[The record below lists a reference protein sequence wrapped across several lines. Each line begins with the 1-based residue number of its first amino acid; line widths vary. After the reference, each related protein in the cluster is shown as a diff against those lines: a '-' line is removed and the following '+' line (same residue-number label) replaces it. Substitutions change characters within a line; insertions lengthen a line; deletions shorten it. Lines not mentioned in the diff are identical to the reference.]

1 EILMMRR
8 SIGLSI
14 VSATIAIMLF
24 AISTNAQQSPA
35 VMATVQESAPIPPDQ
50 IPKNIKD
57 AIAADRPADDKQLD
71 AGRKPDQMLAFF
83 GIAPGMQVA
92 DLFAGGGYT
101 TELLSRTV
109 GPTGKVYSQNGPF
122 PEKYKKIGEAWEA
135 RLKNPALS
143 NVVAVKKPFDAPD
156 LLPVPP
162 GSLDAVTMNM
172 NYHDMVLFK
181 IDRDKVNA
189 AVFKALKPGGFY
201 DIVDHSAKDGSGVTN
216 VSLHRIDEKFLVDEI
231 QQAGFKLAAA
241 SSALRHPDDDRTWMV
256 FKKRGE
262 TDRFMLKF
270 AKPQ

>member
-1 EILMMRR
+1 LISA
-8 SIGLSI
+8 SIAVL
-14 VSATIAIMLF
+14 LF
-24 AISTNAQQSPA
+24 AIPAHPQQSPA
-35 VMATVQESAPIPPDQ
+35 IMAAVQESAPIPAEQ

-57 AIAADRPADDKQLD
+57 AIAAARPAEDTKLD
-71 AGRKPDQMLAFF
+71 TGRKPDQMLAFF

-101 TELLSRTV
+101 TELLSRVV
-109 GPTGKVYSQNGPF
+109 GPTGKVYSQNGTF

-143 NVVAVKKPFDAPD
+143 NVVLVKKPFDAPD
-156 LLPVPP
+156 LIPAPS

-172 NYHDMVLFK
+172 NYHDMVIFK

-201 DIVDHSAKDGSGVTN
+201 DIVDHSAKDGSGISD

-231 QQAGFKLAAA
+231 QKSGFKLAAA

-270 AKPQ
+270 VKPQ

>member
-1 EILMMRR
+1 MMRR
-8 SIGLSI
+8 SIGLGLI
-14 VSATIAIMLF
+14 SASIAIVLF
-24 AISTNAQQSPA
+24 AIPTHAQQSPA
-35 VMATVQESAPIPPDQ
+35 VMATVQESAPIPADQ
-50 IPKNIKD
+50 IRKNIKD
-57 AIAADRPADDKQLD
+57 AVDSPDRPADDRKLD
-71 AGRKPDQMLAFF
+71 AGRKPEQMLAFF

-101 TELLSRTV
+101 TELLSRAV

-122 PEKYKKIGEAWEA
+122 PEKFKKIGDAWVA
-135 RLKNPALS
+135 RLKNPALK
-143 NVVAVKKPFDAPD
+143 NVVAVNKPFDAPD

-172 NYHDMVLFK
+172 NYHDMVIFK

-201 DIVDHSAKDGSGVTN
+201 DIVDHSAKDGSGITD

-231 QQAGFKLAAA
+231 QKAGFKLAAA

-270 AKPQ
+270 VKPQ